1 VLGGDHS
8 INIPCIN
15 AFEDQE
21 PIHIIQIDAHLDFVD
36 ERHGVRYGHG
46 NPMRRASEKDYVSGM
61 TQIGIRNVSS
71 TAREGYLDAKKRG
84 SKIFSVRQL
93 RNTGINN
100 ILKEIPKNKR
110 YYLTI
115 DIDAFDPSIA
125 SGTGTPS
132 HGGFYYYE
140 ILELIDGIIKQGNV
154 VGLDLVEVAPDYDL
168 TNSTSTLA
176 AQLLM
181 NTIGRILHYKK

>member
-1 VLGGDHS
+1 MLGGDHS

-21 PIHIIQIDAHLDFVD
+21 SIHVIQIDAHLDFVD

-71 TAREGYLDAKKRG
+71 TAREGYIDAKKRG

-93 RNTGINN
+93 RNTGIDN